1 MFYYVNN
8 VICIYYKITAFIL
21 DLYESFS
28 NNDIKALMLIP
39 AEITCI
45 RLDHNFTLIMI
56 KQWCI
61 NSMAAK
67 VLPESLPV
75 VNHKFNIRV
84 YKT

>member
-1 MFYYVNN
+1 MLCVDYSLQDNSFYRRRMWN
-8 VICIYYKITAFIL
+8 F
-21 DLYESFS
+21 F

-45 RLDHNFTLIMI
+45 RLDHNFTIIMI
-56 KQWCI
+56 KLLCI

-75 VNHKFNIRV
+75 CCQPEI
-84 YKT
+84 